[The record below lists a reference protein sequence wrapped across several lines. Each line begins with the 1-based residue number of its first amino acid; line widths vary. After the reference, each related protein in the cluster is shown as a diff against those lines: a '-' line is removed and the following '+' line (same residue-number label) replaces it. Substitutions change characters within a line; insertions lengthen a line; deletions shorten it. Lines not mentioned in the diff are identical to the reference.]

1 MNPRKLFVASCT
13 ALIASAF
20 SFIIRQDLLAT
31 WGQTLDISTTRLG
44 QIGGSAF
51 FGMAIAMLIGA
62 PICDR
67 LGMKLMLGLAFLCH
81 LVGTLGTIAIPF
93 LGLKGDQAY
102 TTLLTFTFLVGAAN
116 GLIEIGINPL
126 AATLYPTRKTH
137 MLNILHAWWPGG
149 MILGGLLSLGIA
161 YVVKSDATYNLAGI
175 TFLGWQF
182 KMALILLPLLVYGI
196 LFVTQEFPVTERVA
210 SGVSSAEMFKEAAR
224 PLFLLW
230 AFCMLLTSATE
241 LAPQSM
247 QGLVLGKTAGMS
259 GTMILIYTSSIMF
272 VMRHFAG
279 NLAHALS
286 PIGMLTIS
294 AALAGIGLFS
304 LSWAY
309 DATTAVA
316 AATVFG
322 VGIAY
327 FWPTMLGVTAERFP
341 KGGAFLLGLMGCIGN
356 LAVGGAQSTMGTIN
370 DGVTFSSMDPS
381 LKAKVVDE
389 FQVIQDSKVLAL
401 PAEEQVAVQA
411 AQAEG
416 AKWSFRYV
424 SFLPAILVVIFGGI
438 ALYDR
443 SRGGYKAEELPAAT
457 LATDY

>member
-20 SFIIRQDLLAT
+20 SFIIRQDVLPT
-31 WGQTLDISTTRLG
+31 WGQTLDISNSRLG
-44 QIGGSAF
+44 QIFGSAF
-51 FGMAIAMLIGA
+51 FGMAVAMLLGA
-62 PICDR
+62 PLCDK
-67 LGMKLMLGLAFLCH
+67 LGMKLMLGLAFLSH
-81 LVGTLGTIAIPF
+81 LVGTVGTIAIPF
-93 LGLKGDQAY
+93 LGVKGDQAY
-102 TTLLTFTFLVGAAN
+102 SLLVTFTFLVGAAN

-137 MLNILHAWWPGG
+137 MLNVLHAWWPGG
-149 MILGGLLSLGIA
+149 MILGGLLVLTISQWI
-161 YVVKSDATYNLAGI
+161 KSDATFMLAGVQI
-175 TFLGWQF
+175 LGWQV
-182 KMALILLPLLVYGI
+182 KMSLILLPMLVYGT
-196 LFVTQEFPVTERVA
+196 LFVTQSFPVTERVA
-210 SGVSSAEMFKEAAR
+210 SGVTSADMFKEAAR

-241 LAPQSM
+241 LAPQGL
-247 QGLVLGKTAGMS
+247 QELVLKRTANLS
-259 GTMILIYTSSIMF
+259 GTKILIYTSAIMF

-309 DATTAVA
+309 DPTTAIA
-316 AATVFG
+316 AATIFG

-356 LAVGGAQSTMGTIN
+356 LAIGGAQSTMGTIN
-370 DGVTFSSMDPS
+370 DGVTFSTMAPT
-381 LKAKVVDE
+381 LQAKVVDE
-389 FQVIQDSKVLAL
+389 YQVIQDSKVLAL
-401 PAEEQVAVQA
+401 PADEQQAVRD
-411 AQAEG
+411 AQSEG

-438 ALYDR
+438 ALYDK
-443 SRGGYKAEELPAAT
+443 SRGGYKPEELPAAT